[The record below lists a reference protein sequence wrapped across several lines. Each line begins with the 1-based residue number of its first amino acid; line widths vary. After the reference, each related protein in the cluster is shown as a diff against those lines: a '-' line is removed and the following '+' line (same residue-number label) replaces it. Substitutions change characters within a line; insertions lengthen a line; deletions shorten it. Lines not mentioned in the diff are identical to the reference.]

1 MHGRALVTSLLYL
14 SCLEFANVKLNPP
27 NRAFLLKIY
36 VFCQVFYLIFPTWQP
51 CAPWAAKKTQMNR
64 KHIHVC

>member
-27 NRAFLLKIY
+27 NMLFS
-36 VFCQVFYLIFPTWQP
+36 
-51 CAPWAAKKTQMNR
+51 
-64 KHIHVC
+64 